1 LIKGTQPAVLILAF
15 LRHNGVK
22 RLIESC
28 LENEVSRIYISID
41 GPRSDSDRSIQDEML
56 EIIRE
61 FQVATSVQLFVQR
74 HEQNLG
80 VGVGV
85 ISGLDWFFSH
95 EDSGHI
101 LEDDLIVDSNYFTF
115 SRIALLEFANHE
127 SVKMVSGSQLIPTPS
142 SGNEVPWS
150 NYPMIWG
157 WSSWSDKWKVMRDGL
172 LQRKSF
178 VCFRKDSTL
187 NNFWAVGANR
197 VLDGKVDTWDTPL
210 AAEFYRRKWI
220 CIIPPSNLVTN
231 SGDDLQAFHTKGDT
245 FGLNLSINKL
255 STNLDFYSL
264 SSPECINGYN
274 KQLEKIV
281 FKVKKRHLFSP
292 LYAPFSKRNQ
302 LKLKMAPLADRLVES

>member
-1 LIKGTQPAVLILAF
+1 MTKGTQPPVLILAF
-15 LRHNGVK
+15 LRHYGVK

-28 LENEVSRIYISID
+28 LENDVSRIYISID
-41 GPRSDSDRSIQDEML
+41 GPRSDSDRSIQQEML

-61 FQVATSVQLFVQR
+61 FQSVTPTQIFVQR

-101 LEDDLIVDSNYFTF
+101 LEDDLHVDSNFFAF
-115 SRIALLEFANHE
+115 SRLALLEFADYE
-127 SVKMVSGSQLIPTPS
+127 LVKMISGSQLLPA
-142 SGNEVPWS
+142 VPAGKDAHWS

-157 WSSWSDKWKVMRDGL
+157 WSSWSKKWKEMRDGL
-172 LQRKSF
+172 LQKKSF
-178 VCFRKDSTL
+178 VCFRKDSDVI
-187 NNFWAVGANR
+187 NFWTVGANR

-210 AAEFYRRKWI
+210 AAEFYRQKWL

-245 FGLNLSINKL
+245 FGMNLPISKL
-255 STNLDFYSL
+255 LSNVDFYSL
-264 SSPECINGYN
+264 SSPEIVDSYN

-281 FKVKKRHLFSP
+281 FKVKKRHFFSP
-292 LYAPFSKRNQ
+292 LYSPFSKRNQ
-302 LKLKMAPLADRLVES
+302 LILKKAPLIDRLV

>member
-1 LIKGTQPAVLILAF
+1 LKKDTQPAVLILAF
-15 LRHNGVK
+15 LRQYGVK

-28 LENEVSRIYISID
+28 LENDVSRIYISID
-41 GPRSDSDRSIQDEML
+41 GPRSDSDRSIQLEML

-61 FQVATSVQLFVQR
+61 LQATTSTQIFVQK
-74 HEQNLG
+74 HKVNLG

-95 EDSGHI
+95 EYSGHI
-101 LEDDLIVDSNYFTF
+101 LEDDLQVDSNFFIF
-115 SRIALLEFANHE
+115 SRLALLEFANHE
-127 SVKMVSGSQLIPTPS
+127 SVKMISGSQLIPIAS
-142 SGNEVPWS
+142 RGKDVHWS

-157 WSSWSDKWKVMRDGL
+157 WSSWSNKWKEMKDGL

-178 VCFRKDSTL
+178 VCFQKNSTV
-187 NNFWAVGANR
+187 NNFWAIGANR

-210 AAEFYRRKWI
+210 AAEFRRRKWI

-245 FGLNLSINKL
+245 FGLNLPVSKL
-255 STNLDFYSL
+255 FPTLDFYSL
-264 SSPECINGYN
+264 SSPEYVNTYN

-281 FKVKKRHLFSP
+281 FKVKKRHLFLPLYSP
-292 LYAPFSKRNQ
+292 LRDRNHLM
-302 LKLKMAPLADRLVES
+302 LKKAPLVDRLVQL

>member
-1 LIKGTQPAVLILAF
+1 MIKSTQPAVLILAF

-28 LENEVSRIYISID
+28 LDNEVSRIYISID
-41 GPRSDSDRSIQDEML
+41 GPRSDSDRSKQQEML
-56 EIIRE
+56 KIIQE
-61 FQVATSVQLFVQR
+61 FQVATSTQISVQI

-101 LEDDLIVDSNYFTF
+101 LEDDLHVDKNFFVF
-115 SRIALLEFANHE
+115 SRLALLEFANHE
-127 SVKMVSGSQLIPTPS
+127 LVKMISGSQLIPTES
-142 SGNEVPWS
+142 AGKDAHWS
-150 NYPMIWG
+150 NYPIIWG
-157 WSSWSDKWKVMRDGL
+157 WSSWSNKWKDMRIGL
-172 LQRKSF
+172 LQKKSF
-178 VCFRKDSTL
+178 AYFRKDSDVI
-187 NNFWAVGANR
+187 NFWTIGANR

-210 AAEFYRRKWI
+210 AAEFYRQKWF

-245 FGLNLSINKL
+245 FGMNLPISKFL
-255 STNLDFYSL
+255 SNIDFYSL
-264 SSPECINGYN
+264 SSPEFVDSYN

-281 FKVKKRHLFSP
+281 FKVKKRHFFAPFYS
-292 LYAPFSKRNQ
+292 PFSKRNLLI
-302 LKLKMAPLADRLVES
+302 LKKAPLIDRLV

>member
-15 LRHNGVK
+15 LRQYGVK

-28 LENEVSRIYISID
+28 LENDVTRIYISID
-41 GPRSDSDRSIQDEML
+41 GPRSDSDRSIQEEML

-61 FQVATSVQLFVQR
+61 FQVATSTEFFVQR
-74 HEQNLG
+74 HERNLG

-85 ISGLDWFFSH
+85 ISGLDWFFTH
-95 EDSGHI
+95 EGSGHI
-101 LEDDLIVDSNYFTF
+101 LEDDLQVDSNFFNF
-115 SRIALLEFANHE
+115 SRLALLEFANHE
-127 SVKMVSGSQLIPTPS
+127 SVKMISGSQLIPIAS
-142 SGNEVPWS
+142 CGEDVPWS

-157 WSSWSDKWKVMRDGL
+157 WSSWSDKWEEMRVGL
-172 LQRKSF
+172 LHRKSY
-178 VCFRKDSTL
+178 VCFRKDPNV
-187 NNFWAVGANR
+187 NNFWAIGANR

-210 AAEFYRRKWI
+210 AAEFYRRMWI
-220 CIIPPSNLVTN
+220 CITPPSNLVTN

-245 FGLNLSINKL
+245 FGLNLPINKL
-255 STNLDFYSL
+255 SSSLDFYSL

-302 LKLKMAPLADRLVES
+302 LKMAPLANRLVES